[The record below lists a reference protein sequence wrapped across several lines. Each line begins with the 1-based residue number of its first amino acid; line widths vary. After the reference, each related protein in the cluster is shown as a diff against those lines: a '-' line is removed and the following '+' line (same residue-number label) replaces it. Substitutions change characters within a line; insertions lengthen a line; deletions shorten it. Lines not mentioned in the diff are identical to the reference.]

1 VKVSQEADRQTDRRR
16 NKRNKKETCSS
27 SFQALT
33 NFDEHFG
40 YR

>member
-1 VKVSQEADRQTDRRR
+1 VKVSQEADRQTEEEEI
-16 NKRNKKETCSS
+16 KEIKKTCAS